1 MTVLR
6 PLLIAAG
13 LIVIWQSIIVITGV
27 QFFILPSPARVA
39 SALVDRHDVIAVH
52 ALITLSEILLGL
64 LLGSILLPTQLLLE
78 IYQYFIY

>member
-13 LIVIWQSIIVITGV
+13 LIAIWQSVIVITGV

-39 SALVDRHDVIAVH
+39 SALVDRHDVH
-52 ALITLSEILLGL
+52 GL
-64 LLGSILLPTQLLLE
+64 VPAQRE
-78 IYQYFIY
+78 